1 MQGPTEFTETL
12 NRITVVNLAIIIK
25 TRGIADAEH
34 LLYLQTM
41 LEQILATSQ
50 HTWSAKTLRY
60 FPPVLC
66 DVLISRTDK
75 RGPAIQAWQQAEA
88 TVIKQCQQLLTPS
101 ANPTYV
107 MTYLNGSFLQHRQ
120 YLCAGAWVLMH
131 GHPENINSANLVK
144 FIFFLKCFTFLC

>member
-1 MQGPTEFTETL
+1 M

-50 HTWSAKTLRY
+50 HTWSGKTLRY

-66 DVLISRTDK
+66 DALIGRMDK
-75 RGPAIQAWQQAEA
+75 RGLAIQKWQLAEG
-88 TVIKQCQQLLTPS
+88 TVINQCNQLLTPS

-107 MTYLNGSFLQHRQ
+107 MTYLNTSFPEHRR

-131 GHPENINSANLVK
+131 GHPENINSANLVILLLL
-144 FIFFLKCFTFLC
+144 FLIFFLLFFGHKNL